1 VIDLR
6 SLQPWDHAAVLA
18 SLARTHRAVIVHE
31 AVQAFGVGAE
41 IAATIADEGF
51 DELDAPVVRVG
62 APFMP
67 VPFAKS
73 LEQGY
78 NIGTAAIIKALRRTL
93 E

>member
-1 VIDLR
+1 MLDELAAIDGLG
-6 SLQPWDHAAVLA
+6 PA
-18 SLARTHRAVIVHE
+18 
-31 AVQAFGVGAE
+31 GVRAE
-41 IAATIADEGF
+41 IGF

-78 NIGTAAIIKALRRTL
+78 NIGTAAIVKAVRRTL